1 MKKHSIM
8 FWVVLTLV
16 VVGATPFMLSWYQI
30 EQSQQAIIDQ
40 AQKNHLIVSRATAD
54 RIDTY
59 IDGYQDLL
67 SNLANNADVYIAPDA
82 DAASQALKNSLISQ
96 PEVIV
101 IALMLVQEN
110 GQRSV
115 IQLASKNEQLNLS
128 ELPVNEH
135 HDHQPKMIESTSGK
149 LLQLSIPSARPKVDV
164 VMWVQVDIQQ
174 LLDPQI
180 LGQTA
185 NISVYNQQGQL
196 LEFAGNQAA
205 TVPEEWGNLFQNET
219 VTGGANRAQQTN
231 IKAISA
237 FAKLEDLP
245 WFVVSEQPVEFAE
258 QSASDMKRTAWQV
271 FGLVLMVM
279 TAITT
284 LAYLSWVKP
293 IRRIIKAQNQ
303 IMGEQPNASLWSGGE
318 MAALEHSFDALTKH
332 IDDRNALGKIFVDRY
347 QVMSPIGT
355 GGMGSVFL
363 GWDPKLKRHVA
374 LKTLPLDKKNAF
386 DSRKNMSETLVQEAI
401 TAAKISHRN
410 VVSIYDVVSTK
421 KTAFIAMEYIKGE
434 SLFDLLCRSR
444 TLSLNYTLAIAVAV
458 LKGLHS
464 AHKMGFV
471 HRDIKPGNVLL
482 DINGDIKLTD
492 FGTTALIHTLTHD
505 AITGTPSY
513 MAPETHQ
520 SGIISIQSDLFAVGV
535 VIAECLLGENPFHQN
550 KLSQTRDKII
560 NHQVVFPPKLMD
572 TGPKGVFEVINKL
585 LNKDPSQRPAS
596 AAKAAHSLVR
606 QMTEQ
611 IHWDASI
618 VGVQIHKKE
627 NNYENTK
634 TLVALS

>member
-1 MKKHSIM
+1 MKKQSIM

-16 VVGATPFMLSWYQI
+16 VVGATPFLLSWYQI

-59 IDGYQDLL
+59 IDGYQDLV

-82 DAASQALKNSLISQ
+82 DAASQALKNTLLSQ
-96 PEVIV
+96 PEVQI
-101 IALMLVQEN
+101 IALMLVQDD
-110 GQRSV
+110 GKRSV
-115 IQLASKNEQLNLS
+115 IQLASKNEELNLP
-128 ELPVNEH
+128 ELPISDSSEQQAKIINT
-135 HDHQPKMIESTSGK
+135 PTGK
-149 LLQLSIPSARPKVDV
+149 LLQLSMPSARPKVDV
-164 VMWVQVDIQQ
+164 LMWVEVDIQQ

-185 NISVYNQQGQL
+185 NISLYNQQGQL
-196 LEFAGNQAA
+196 IEFAGNKA
-205 TVPEEWGNLFQNET
+205 TTIPEEWANLFQNET
-219 VTGGANRAQQTN
+219 VTGGANRAQQSN
-231 IKAISA
+231 NKVISA
-237 FAKLEDLP
+237 FAKLQDQP

-293 IRRIIKAQNQ
+293 IRRIIKAQSQ
-303 IMGEQPNASLWSGGE
+303 IMGENTNSSLWSGGE
-318 MAALEHSFDALTKH
+318 VAALEHSFDALTKH

-374 LKTLPLDKKNAF
+374 LKTLPLDKKHAF

-434 SLFDLLCRSR
+434 SLFDLLSRRSS
-444 TLSLNYTLAIAVAV
+444 LPLNYTLAIAVAV

-492 FGTTALIHTLTHD
+492 FGTTALMHTLTQD
-505 AITGTPSY
+505 AITGTPPY

-520 SGIISIQSDLFAVGV
+520 SGIVSIQSDLFAVGV
-535 VIAECLLGENPFHQN
+535 VIAECLLGENPFQEK
-550 KLSQTRDKII
+550 KLAQTREKII
-560 NHQVVFPPKLMD
+560 NKQVVFPQQLMA
-572 TGPKGVFEVINKL
+572 TGPKGVFDVIASL
-585 LNKDPSQRPAS
+585 LNKDPNQRPAS
-596 AAKAAHSLVR
+596 AAEAAHSLVS

-611 IHWDASI
+611 IHWDASL
-618 VGVQIHKKE
+618 VGVEIHKKE

-634 TLVALS
+634 TLVAMR